1 MFNCPVCHAKHNE
14 GQESCSVCKWPLDRD
29 PQKIMDWAQDLWATK
44 KKYTNLKKQYQ
55 TLAIET
61 KIEYINSLEEKVKEF
76 SDRLSKFEQSEDQGK
91 EFSDQS
97 SKFEQLE
104 DRVKE
109 FSDRLSK
116 FEDFDLKYQ
125 SLPSQME
132 TLQNQVGSILSEQRK
147 WIEIQEKINKINDN
161 SSNLEETKRQWKEK
175 FQENHSIYQHQ
186 LQEIQSKLEDLE
198 NNILANELANRK
210 MVSNQSSYPSETSVS
225 YPELSPQTQNPISL
239 EESNLARKYNDNRDA
254 FSQQAINVTAT
265 EDSLTKLEIGI
276 SSGVIFEKNR
286 RGNYSIIKEN
296 GTEYLVPSNNLR
308 LNQHNYKT
316 IEDFFDCNNLQL
328 EGNFELLK
336 PARVSALPGGETW
349 QFEERGI
356 LQF

>member
-1 MFNCPVCHAKHNE
+1 MSNCPVCDAIYNE
-14 GQESCSVCKWPLDRD
+14 GQESCTVCNWPLNNDS
-29 PQKIMDWAQDLWATK
+29 QKIIIWAKGIWEEKSSIKDKYNKPKTKDEESLVDKIKRDLIDPLQAELTD
-44 KKYTNLKKQYQ
+44 LK
-55 TLAIET
+55 
-61 KIEYINSLEEKVKEF
+61 NSLQEKLQTIHLERDITLK
-76 SDRLSKFEQSEDQGK
+76 
-91 EFSDQS
+91 
-97 SKFEQLE
+97 EQLE
-104 DRVKE
+104 SINSNIKNIE
-109 FSDRLSK
+109 
-116 FEDFDLKYQ
+116 
-125 SLPSQME
+125 
-132 TLQNQVGSILSEQRK
+132 QNQEQLATKNQENFSRSQE
-147 WIEIQEKINKINDN
+147 EIEKI
-161 SSNLEETKRQWKEK
+161 SNRVG
-175 FQENHSIYQHQ
+175 
-186 LQEIQSKLEDLE
+186 DLE
-198 NNILANELANRK
+198 NNIRVNERANRK
-210 MVSNQSSYPSETSVS
+210 IVSNPSSGFSETIDTCLES
-225 YPELSPQTQNPISL
+225 SPQTQNPISL
-239 EESNLARKYNDNRDA
+239 EESNLARKYNHNRES

-265 EDSLTKLEIGI
+265 EESLSKLEIGI

>member
-1 MFNCPVCHAKHNE
+1 MFNCPVCNAIYNE
-14 GQESCSVCKWPLDRD
+14 GQESCTQCNWPLNNDS
-29 PQKIMDWAQDLWATK
+29 QKIIIWAKGIWEEKSSIKDKYNKPKTKDEESLVDKIKKDLIDPLQDELM
-44 KKYTNLKKQYQ
+44 NLKKSQEQ
-55 TLAIET
+55 LQVERDRTL
-61 KIEYINSLEEKVKEF
+61 K
-76 SDRLSKFEQSEDQGK
+76 
-91 EFSDQS
+91 
-97 SKFEQLE
+97 EQLE
-104 DRVKE
+104 SINSNIKNIE
-109 FSDRLSK
+109 
-116 FEDFDLKYQ
+116 
-125 SLPSQME
+125 
-132 TLQNQVGSILSEQRK
+132 QNQKQLATKNQENFSRSQE
-147 WIEIQEKINKINDN
+147 EIEKI
-161 SSNLEETKRQWKEK
+161 SNRVG
-175 FQENHSIYQHQ
+175 
-186 LQEIQSKLEDLE
+186 DLE
-198 NNILANELANRK
+198 TNIRANERANRK

-308 LNQHNYKT
+308 LNQHNYKA
-316 IEDFFDCNNLQL
+316 IEDFFDCKNLQL

>member
-1 MFNCPVCHAKHNE
+1 
-14 GQESCSVCKWPLDRD
+14 
-29 PQKIMDWAQDLWATK
+29 
-44 KKYTNLKKQYQ
+44 
-55 TLAIET
+55 
-61 KIEYINSLEEKVKEF
+61 
-76 SDRLSKFEQSEDQGK
+76 
-91 EFSDQS
+91 
-97 SKFEQLE
+97 
-104 DRVKE
+104 
-109 FSDRLSK
+109 
-116 FEDFDLKYQ
+116 
-125 SLPSQME
+125 ME

-147 WIEIQEKINKINDN
+147 WIEFQERINKINED
-161 SSNLEETKRQWKEK
+161 SSNLEETKRQ
-175 FQENHSIYQHQ
+175 
-186 LQEIQSKLEDLE
+186 LDEIQGKLEDLE
-198 NNILANELANRK
+198 NNIRSNESANRK
-210 MVSNQSSYPSETSVS
+210 MVSNPSSGFSETIDTCLES
-225 YPELSPQTQNPISL
+225 SPQTQNPISL
-239 EESNLARKYNDNRDA
+239 EESNLARKYNHNRDA

-265 EDSLTKLEIGI
+265 EDSLSKLEIGI
-276 SSGVIFEKNR
+276 SSRVIFEKNR

>member
-1 MFNCPVCHAKHNE
+1 MSNCPVCDAIYNE
-14 GQESCSVCKWPLDRD
+14 GQESCTVCNWPLNNDS
-29 PQKIMDWAQDLWATK
+29 QKIIIWAKGIWEKKSSIKDKYNKPKTKDEESLVDKIKRDLIDPLQAELTD
-44 KKYTNLKKQYQ
+44 LK
-55 TLAIET
+55 
-61 KIEYINSLEEKVKEF
+61 NSLQEKLQTIHLERDITLK
-76 SDRLSKFEQSEDQGK
+76 
-91 EFSDQS
+91 
-97 SKFEQLE
+97 EQLE
-104 DRVKE
+104 SINSNIKNIE
-109 FSDRLSK
+109 
-116 FEDFDLKYQ
+116 
-125 SLPSQME
+125 
-132 TLQNQVGSILSEQRK
+132 QNQEQLATKNQENFSRSQE
-147 WIEIQEKINKINDN
+147 EIEKI
-161 SSNLEETKRQWKEK
+161 SNRVG
-175 FQENHSIYQHQ
+175 
-186 LQEIQSKLEDLE
+186 DLE
-198 NNILANELANRK
+198 NNIRVNERANRK
-210 MVSNQSSYPSETSVS
+210 MVSNPSSGFSETIDTCLES
-225 YPELSPQTQNPISL
+225 SPQTQNPISL
-239 EESNLARKYNDNRDA
+239 EESNLARKYNHNRES

-276 SSGVIFEKNR
+276 SSRVIFEKNR

>member
-1 MFNCPVCHAKHNE
+1 MSNCPVCDAIYNE
-14 GQESCSVCKWPLDRD
+14 GQESCTVCNWPLNNDS
-29 PQKIMDWAQDLWATK
+29 QKIIIWAKGIWEEKSSIKDKYNKPKTKDEESLVDKIKRDLIDPLQAELTD
-44 KKYTNLKKQYQ
+44 LK
-55 TLAIET
+55 
-61 KIEYINSLEEKVKEF
+61 NSLQEKLQTIHLERDITLK
-76 SDRLSKFEQSEDQGK
+76 
-91 EFSDQS
+91 
-97 SKFEQLE
+97 EQLE
-104 DRVKE
+104 SINSNIKNIE
-109 FSDRLSK
+109 
-116 FEDFDLKYQ
+116 
-125 SLPSQME
+125 
-132 TLQNQVGSILSEQRK
+132 QNQEQLATKNQENFSRSQE
-147 WIEIQEKINKINDN
+147 EIEKI
-161 SSNLEETKRQWKEK
+161 SNRVG
-175 FQENHSIYQHQ
+175 
-186 LQEIQSKLEDLE
+186 DLE
-198 NNILANELANRK
+198 NNIRVNERANRK
-210 MVSNQSSYPSETSVS
+210 IVSNPSSGFSETIDTCLES
-225 YPELSPQTQNPISL
+225 SPQTQNPISL
-239 EESNLARKYNDNRDA
+239 EESNLARKYNHNRES

>member
-1 MFNCPVCHAKHNE
+1 MSNCPVCDAIYNE
-14 GQESCSVCKWPLDRD
+14 GQESCTVCNWPLNNDS
-29 PQKIMDWAQDLWATK
+29 QKIIIWAKGIWEEKSSIKDKYNKPKTKDEESLVDKIKRDLIDPLQAELTDLK
-44 KKYTNLKKQYQ
+44 NSLQEKLQTIHLERDRTLKKQ
-55 TLAIET
+55 LES
-61 KIEYINSLEEKVKEF
+61 INSNIKNI
-76 SDRLSKFEQSEDQGK
+76 EQNQ
-91 EFSDQS
+91 
-97 SKFEQLE
+97 EQLATKNQE
-104 DRVKE
+104 N
-109 FSDRLSK
+109 FSR
-116 FEDFDLKYQ
+116 
-125 SLPSQME
+125 SQE
-132 TLQNQVGSILSEQRK
+132 
-147 WIEIQEKINKINDN
+147 EIEKI
-161 SSNLEETKRQWKEK
+161 SNRVG
-175 FQENHSIYQHQ
+175 
-186 LQEIQSKLEDLE
+186 DLE
-198 NNILANELANRK
+198 NNIRVNERANRK
-210 MVSNQSSYPSETSVS
+210 IVSNPSSGFSETIDTCLES
-225 YPELSPQTQNPISL
+225 SPQTQNPISL
-239 EESNLARKYNDNRDA
+239 EESNLARKYNHNRES

-265 EDSLTKLEIGI
+265 EESLSKLEIGI

>member
-1 MFNCPVCHAKHNE
+1 MFNCPVCNAIYNE
-14 GQESCSVCKWPLDRD
+14 GQESCTQCNWPLNNDS
-29 PQKIMDWAQDLWATK
+29 QKIIIWARGIWEEKSSIKDKYNQPKTKDEESLVDKIKRDLIDPLQAELMDLKNSLQEKLQTIHLERDRT
-44 KKYTNLKKQYQ
+44 LKKQ
-55 TLAIET
+55 LES
-61 KIEYINSLEEKVKEF
+61 INSNIKNI
-76 SDRLSKFEQSEDQGK
+76 EQNQ
-91 EFSDQS
+91 
-97 SKFEQLE
+97 EQLATKNQE
-104 DRVKE
+104 N
-109 FSDRLSK
+109 FSR
-116 FEDFDLKYQ
+116 
-125 SLPSQME
+125 SQE
-132 TLQNQVGSILSEQRK
+132 
-147 WIEIQEKINKINDN
+147 EIEKI
-161 SSNLEETKRQWKEK
+161 SNRVG
-175 FQENHSIYQHQ
+175 
-186 LQEIQSKLEDLE
+186 DLE
-198 NNILANELANRK
+198 NNIRVNERANRK

-239 EESNLARKYNDNRDA
+239 EESNLAKRYNRDRDA

-265 EDSLTKLEIGI
+265 EESLTKLRIG
-276 SSGVIFEKNR
+276 SSSRVIFEKNR

-349 QFEERGI
+349 QLEERGI

>member
-1 MFNCPVCHAKHNE
+1 MSNCPVCDAIYNE
-14 GQESCSVCKWPLDRD
+14 GQESCTVCNWPLNNDS
-29 PQKIMDWAQDLWATK
+29 QKIIIWAKGIWEEKSSIKDKYNKPKTKDEESLVDKIKRDLIDPLQAELTDLK
-44 KKYTNLKKQYQ
+44 NSLQEKLQTIHLERDRTLKKQ
-55 TLAIET
+55 LES
-61 KIEYINSLEEKVKEF
+61 INSNIKNI
-76 SDRLSKFEQSEDQGK
+76 EQNQ
-91 EFSDQS
+91 
-97 SKFEQLE
+97 EQLATKNQE
-104 DRVKE
+104 N
-109 FSDRLSK
+109 FSR
-116 FEDFDLKYQ
+116 
-125 SLPSQME
+125 SQE
-132 TLQNQVGSILSEQRK
+132 
-147 WIEIQEKINKINDN
+147 EIEKI
-161 SSNLEETKRQWKEK
+161 SNRVG
-175 FQENHSIYQHQ
+175 
-186 LQEIQSKLEDLE
+186 DLE
-198 NNILANELANRK
+198 NNIRVNERANRK

>member
-1 MFNCPVCHAKHNE
+1 MFNCPVCNAIYNE
-14 GQESCSVCKWPLDRD
+14 GQESCTQCNWPLNNDS
-29 PQKIMDWAQDLWATK
+29 QKIIIWAKGIWEEKSSIKDKYNKPKTKDEESLVDKIKRDLIDPLQAELTD
-44 KKYTNLKKQYQ
+44 LK
-55 TLAIET
+55 
-61 KIEYINSLEEKVKEF
+61 NSLQEKLQTIHLERDITLK
-76 SDRLSKFEQSEDQGK
+76 
-91 EFSDQS
+91 
-97 SKFEQLE
+97 EQLE
-104 DRVKE
+104 SINSNIKNIE
-109 FSDRLSK
+109 
-116 FEDFDLKYQ
+116 
-125 SLPSQME
+125 
-132 TLQNQVGSILSEQRK
+132 QNQEQLATKNQENFSRSQE
-147 WIEIQEKINKINDN
+147 EIEKI
-161 SSNLEETKRQWKEK
+161 SNRVG
-175 FQENHSIYQHQ
+175 
-186 LQEIQSKLEDLE
+186 DLE
-198 NNILANELANRK
+198 NNIRVNERANRK
-210 MVSNQSSYPSETSVS
+210 IVSNPSSGFSETIDTCLES
-225 YPELSPQTQNPISL
+225 SPQTQNPISL
-239 EESNLARKYNDNRDA
+239 EESNLARKYNHNRES

>member
-1 MFNCPVCHAKHNE
+1 MSNCPVCDAKHNE

-29 PQKIMDWAQDLWATK
+29 PQKIMDWAQDLWETK
-44 KKYTNLKKQYQ
+44 KKYTNVKKQYQ

-147 WIEIQEKINKINDN
+147 WIEFQERINKINED
-161 SSNLEETKRQWKEK
+161 SSNLEETKRQ
-175 FQENHSIYQHQ
+175 
-186 LQEIQSKLEDLE
+186 LDEIQGKLEDLE
-198 NNILANELANRK
+198 NNIRSNERANRK

-239 EESNLARKYNDNRDA
+239 EESNLAKRYNRDRES

-276 SSGVIFEKNR
+276 FSGVIFEKNR
-286 RGNYSIIKEN
+286 RGNYWIIKEN

-308 LNQHNYKT
+308 LNQHNYKA
-316 IEDFFDCNNLQL
+316 IEDFFDCKNLQL

>member
-1 MFNCPVCHAKHNE
+1 MSNCPVCDAIYNE
-14 GQESCSVCKWPLDRD
+14 GQESCTVCNWPLNNDS
-29 PQKIMDWAQDLWATK
+29 QKIIIWAKGIWEEKSSIKDKYNKPKTKDEESLVDKIKRDLIDPLQAELTD
-44 KKYTNLKKQYQ
+44 LK
-55 TLAIET
+55 
-61 KIEYINSLEEKVKEF
+61 NSLQEKLQTIHLERDITLK
-76 SDRLSKFEQSEDQGK
+76 
-91 EFSDQS
+91 
-97 SKFEQLE
+97 EQLE
-104 DRVKE
+104 SINSNIKNIE
-109 FSDRLSK
+109 
-116 FEDFDLKYQ
+116 
-125 SLPSQME
+125 
-132 TLQNQVGSILSEQRK
+132 QNQEQLATKNQENFSRSQE
-147 WIEIQEKINKINDN
+147 EIEKI
-161 SSNLEETKRQWKEK
+161 SNRVG
-175 FQENHSIYQHQ
+175 
-186 LQEIQSKLEDLE
+186 DLE
-198 NNILANELANRK
+198 NNIRVNERANRK

-239 EESNLARKYNDNRDA
+239 EESNLAKRYNRDRDA

-265 EDSLTKLEIGI
+265 EESLTKLRIG
-276 SSGVIFEKNR
+276 SSSRVIFEKNR

>member
-1 MFNCPVCHAKHNE
+1 MFNCPVCNAIYNE
-14 GQESCSVCKWPLDRD
+14 GQESCTQCNWPLNNDS
-29 PQKIMDWAQDLWATK
+29 QKIIIWARGIWEERSSIKDKYNKRKTKDEESLVDEIKRDLIDPLQAELMDLKNSLQEKLQTIHLERDRT
-44 KKYTNLKKQYQ
+44 LKKQ
-55 TLAIET
+55 LES
-61 KIEYINSLEEKVKEF
+61 INSNIKNI
-76 SDRLSKFEQSEDQGK
+76 EQNQ
-91 EFSDQS
+91 
-97 SKFEQLE
+97 EQLATKNQE
-104 DRVKE
+104 N
-109 FSDRLSK
+109 FSR
-116 FEDFDLKYQ
+116 
-125 SLPSQME
+125 SQE
-132 TLQNQVGSILSEQRK
+132 
-147 WIEIQEKINKINDN
+147 EIEKI
-161 SSNLEETKRQWKEK
+161 SNRVG
-175 FQENHSIYQHQ
+175 
-186 LQEIQSKLEDLE
+186 DLE
-198 NNILANELANRK
+198 NNIRVNERANRK
-210 MVSNQSSYPSETSVS
+210 IVSNPSSGFSETIDTCLES
-225 YPELSPQTQNPISL
+225 SPQTQNPISL
-239 EESNLARKYNDNRDA
+239 EESNLARKYNHNRES

-265 EDSLTKLEIGI
+265 EESLSKLEIGI

>member
-1 MFNCPVCHAKHNE
+1 MMFNCPVCDAIYNE
-14 GQESCSVCKWPLDRD
+14 GQESCTVCNWPLNNDS
-29 PQKIMDWAQDLWATK
+29 QKIIIWAKGIWATK
-44 KKYTNLKKQYQ
+44 KKDTNLKKQDQ
-55 TLAIET
+55 TLEIET
-61 KIEYINSLEEKVKEF
+61 KIESINSLEEKVKEF
-76 SDRLSKFEQSEDQGK
+76 SDRL
-91 EFSDQS
+91 

-147 WIEIQEKINKINDN
+147 WIEFQERINKINED
-161 SSNLEETKRQWKEK
+161 SSNLEETKRQ
-175 FQENHSIYQHQ
+175 
-186 LQEIQSKLEDLE
+186 LDEIQGKLEDLE
-198 NNILANELANRK
+198 NNIRANERANRK

-239 EESNLARKYNDNRDA
+239 EESNLAKRYNRA
-254 FSQQAINVTAT
+254 RESFSQQAINVTAT
-265 EDSLTKLEIGI
+265 EESLTKLRIG
-276 SSGVIFEKNR
+276 SSSRVIFEKNR

-308 LNQHNYKT
+308 LNQHNYKA
-316 IEDFFDCNNLQL
+316 IEDFFDCKNLQL

-349 QFEERGI
+349 QLEERGI